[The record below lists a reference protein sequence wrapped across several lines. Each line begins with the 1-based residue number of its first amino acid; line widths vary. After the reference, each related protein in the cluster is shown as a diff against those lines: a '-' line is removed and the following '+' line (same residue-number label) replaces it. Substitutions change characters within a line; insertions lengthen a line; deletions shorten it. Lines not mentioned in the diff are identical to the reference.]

1 MCLAVIEIMT
11 FGLDDRGHTII
22 MFYRSHGVFNIPTFK
37 SDVFMSDRAD
47 LYKDRSSIIHGRCCL
62 VVHVTEVRLLVSG
75 GRYRPLQSRYFSYW
89 LRLDDHGVGTGGIA
103 VVIGSDLSV
112 PFVKNQFTYIIIIS
126 TR

>member
-1 MCLAVIEIMT
+1 
-11 FGLDDRGHTII
+11 
-22 MFYRSHGVFNIPTFK
+22 
-37 SDVFMSDRAD
+37 MSDRAD

-62 VVHVTEVRLLVSG
+62 VVHVTEVKLLVGG
-75 GRYRPLQSRYFSYW
+75 GRYRPLQSRYFSYR

>member
-1 MCLAVIEIMT
+1 MCFAVIEIMT

-22 MFYRSHGVFNIPTFK
+22 MFYRSHGIFNIPAFE

-47 LYKDRSSIIHGRCCL
+47 LYKDRSSVIHGRCCL

-75 GRYRPLQSRYFSYW
+75 GRYRPLQSRYFSYR

-126 TR
+126 AR